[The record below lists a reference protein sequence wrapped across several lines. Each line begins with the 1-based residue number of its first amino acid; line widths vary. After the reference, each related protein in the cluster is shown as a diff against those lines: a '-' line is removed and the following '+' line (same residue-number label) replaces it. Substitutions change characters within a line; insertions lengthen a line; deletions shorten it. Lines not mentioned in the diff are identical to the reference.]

1 MACIPWVLKQ
11 WNVVELRPM
20 YILSKR
26 HGNLKNNKKDKK
38 DVIFQL
44 PIRISYEDIEIL
56 FNKKIEP
63 EILAI
68 PLEKKRGFK
77 ALIVKLAVFFP

>member
-1 MACIPWVLKQ
+1 MACISWVLKQ

-26 HGNLKNNKKDKK
+26 CGNLKNYKENKKN
-38 DVIFQL
+38 VIFQL

-56 FNKKIEP
+56 FNTKMEP
-63 EILAI
+63 EILPI
-68 PLEKKRGFK
+68 PLEKKNEFK
-77 ALIVKLAVFFP
+77 ALRVKLAGFFL

>member
-1 MACIPWVLKQ
+1 MAGISWVLKQ

-20 YILSKR
+20 YILSIR
-26 HGNLKNNKKDKK
+26 CGNLKNYKENKKN
-38 DVIFQL
+38 VIFQL

-56 FNKKIEP
+56 FNTKIEP

-68 PLEKKRGFK
+68 PLDKKRGFK
-77 ALIVKLAVFFP
+77 ALKVKLAGFFP

>member
-1 MACIPWVLKQ
+1 MACISWVLKQ

-26 HGNLKNNKKDKK
+26 CGNLKNYKENKKN
-38 DVIFQL
+38 VIFQL

-56 FNKKIEP
+56 FNTKMEP
-63 EILAI
+63 ETLPI
-68 PLEKKRGFK
+68 PLEKKKEFK
-77 ALIVKLAVFFP
+77 VLRVKLAGFFL

>member
-1 MACIPWVLKQ
+1 MAGISWVLKQ

-26 HGNLKNNKKDKK
+26 CGNLKNYKKNKKN
-38 DVIFQL
+38 VIFQL

-56 FNKKIEP
+56 FNKKIGP

-68 PLEKKRGFK
+68 PLAKKREFK
-77 ALIVKLAVFFP
+77 ELRVKLAGFFP